1 MTNSKDSEA
10 GTGIDSDR
18 LIAMLPQKEPMV
30 FVDNVTAIDYENKKV
45 CCSFKIGGRKCVA
58 LEEDGSMAAVSLV
71 ENIAQTVAII
81 ITAESLRKHED
92 FKIGL
97 ILSIRKLEFFLSGHL
112 SYGTDVRTEA
122 VISFADD
129 NGVMMAEGT
138 AYNALTCEKIISA
151 RLTLLKP
158 SDEKIAELLNNQ

>member
-10 GTGIDSDR
+10 VTGIDSDR

-97 ILSIRKLEFFLSGHL
+97 IVGIHFYSTYIIRI
-112 SYGTDVRTEA
+112 V
-122 VISFADD
+122 
-129 NGVMMAEGT
+129 
-138 AYNALTCEKIISA
+138 
-151 RLTLLKP
+151 
-158 SDEKIAELLNNQ
+158 